1 MTNAYNS
8 CRFIGRVAKINSVN
22 TRQGQNG
29 EYKTIMFSLAVDR
42 NLTKEQRAKAKSDNS
57 IQTADFIPLS
67 ASGKVAEFVEQWM
80 PVGRAAVVDCHYESY
95 KKTNSQNGQTEY
107 GHTFRVDSINFSI
120 ADSKSLQNN
129 ANGNNYNNSGNN
141 HNNNSG
147 NNSNNSFSMFDEE
160 ETYDSSLEPDI
171 DQAF

>member
-1 MTNAYNS
+1 MSNAYNS
-8 CRFIGRVAKINSVN
+8 CRFIGRIARINSVN
-22 TRQGQNG
+22 IRQGQNG

-42 NLTKEQRAKAKSDNS
+42 NLTKEQRAKAKNDNS

-80 PVGRAAVVDCHYESY
+80 PAGRAAIVDCHYESY

-107 GHTFRVDSINFSI
+107 GHIFRVDSINFSV
-120 ADSKSLQNN
+120 ADAKSLQNN

-147 NNSNNSFSMFDEE
+147 NNSNNGFSMFDEE
-160 ETYDSSLEPDI
+160 ETYDASLEPDI

>member
-1 MTNAYNS
+1 MNNAYNS

-42 NLTKEQRAKAKSDNS
+42 NLTKEQRAKAKNDNS

-80 PVGRAAVVDCHYESY
+80 PVGRAAIVDCHYESY

-107 GHTFRVDSINFSI
+107 GHTFRVDSINFTV
-120 ADSKSLQNN
+120 ADAKSLQGNN
-129 ANGNNYNNSGNN
+129 GGNNNYNNSNKQAS
-141 HNNNSG
+141 NNN

-160 ETYDSSLEPDI
+160 ETYDASLEPDI

>member
-1 MTNAYNS
+1 MNNAYNS

-42 NLTKEQRAKAKSDNS
+42 NLTKEQRAKAKNDNS

-80 PVGRAAVVDCHYESY
+80 PVGRAAIVDCHYESY

-107 GHTFRVDSINFSI
+107 GHTFRVDSINFTV
-120 ADSKSLQNN
+120 ADAKSLQNN
-129 ANGNNYNNSGNN
+129 STNNNYNSS
-141 HNNNSG
+141 NNNSG

-160 ETYDSSLEPDI
+160 ETYDASLEPDI